1 MRSPQLENL
10 ERIARVA
17 GGAYDRP
24 EAAAVI
30 AEEVYDLLNEVDC
43 APCDQ
48 VFLLSPLREQG
59 RLPASQAVYVEAVAP
74 PWGSGGHLRV
84 GDIWDLGE
92 RAAHLFDRPFDHSDA
107 AREEGLPAQGRPV
120 PRSFSEGASSPEPYV
135 TFDRYLRDA
144 GLTNWLGLPLRAVGH
159 DRPLGLL
166 GVASC
171 GTGREGG
178 LPAHLLET
186 IASAVAGALR
196 LRRSCELRVASGEQ
210 RQTADDVR
218 SLLATRNSALAT
230 VVTVSQMSDALRMQA
245 LTNMAFG
252 ISHSLANIFCA
263 ILGNLQSLSER
274 VAEVGLEASR
284 TVSPALGKGEAAGQ
298 ALRWGTATAKGKRPT
313 AAELV
318 AKLEESTYAG
328 IDMMRSLQKFA
339 GQPPHELEL
348 VDLSELAR
356 EIVGLTEQLAAACG
370 ESWGI
375 VLGADLSGPPSPRLP
390 PSSRFAGLRGMK
402 PRTGQELRPTL
413 AEPDGSGQSAPAWC
427 SRGQIHEAVIALVFN
442 AIHATGARAE
452 TAGKGVTTDG
462 EGGEIT
468 IITRVEAQQGG
479 LPAYSRISV
488 RDNGSGMTKEVQ
500 RRATEP
506 FFTTEPETHQGL
518 GLSIARGIV
527 VAHGGQL
534 TIQSRPGEGTQVDI
548 RLPQSPP
555 RPPSGLADPEEVISD
570 VLSDLESTRRK

>member
-1 MRSPQLENL
+1 
-10 ERIARVA
+10 
-17 GGAYDRP
+17 
-24 EAAAVI
+24 
-30 AEEVYDLLNEVDC
+30 
-43 APCDQ
+43 
-48 VFLLSPLREQG
+48 
-59 RLPASQAVYVEAVAP
+59 
-74 PWGSGGHLRV
+74 
-84 GDIWDLGE
+84 
-92 RAAHLFDRPFDHSDA
+92 
-107 AREEGLPAQGRPV
+107 
-120 PRSFSEGASSPEPYV
+120 
-135 TFDRYLRDA
+135 
-144 GLTNWLGLPLRAVGH
+144 
-159 DRPLGLL
+159 
-166 GVASC
+166 
-171 GTGREGG
+171 
-178 LPAHLLET
+178 
-186 IASAVAGALR
+186 
-196 LRRSCELRVASGEQ
+196 
-210 RQTADDVR
+210 
-218 SLLATRNSALAT
+218 
-230 VVTVSQMSDALRMQA
+230 MQA

-274 VAEVGLEASR
+274 VEEVGLEASR

-506 FFTTEPETHQGL
+506 FFTTQPETHQGL